1 MRTRNQLD
9 LRLFTNDE
17 GVVWC
22 RDDTRRASPV
32 EQPLE
37 ELLCSDAV
45 LSAGRIRVLG
55 FPSNASL
62 ICGLWERMSENP
74 TRHPALPDLSLIHI

>member
-1 MRTRNQLD
+1 MRTRNRLD
-9 LRLFTNDE
+9 LRLFADEE
-17 GVVWC
+17 GVIWC

-32 EQPLE
+32 GQSLE
-37 ELLCSDAV
+37 ELLLSEEI

-62 ICGLWERMSENP
+62 ICELWERMPENP
-74 TRHPALPDLSLIHI
+74 HTECKAPQLSA